1 MGLFGD
7 DKLQDQRLD
16 ALEAHIR
23 KLTETVQNIQ
33 ADLAAGQIALMVV
46 QLQLDDKISADEVD
60 PTLIELNTKLADAR
74 KRLEEAKEA
83 GEESWKM
90 LPVNLLKNWA
100 KASTRHSIGSRRS
113 NSLM

>member
-23 KLTETVQNIQ
+23 KLTETVQNTQ

-46 QLQLDDKISADEVD
+46 QLQLDEKISADEVD

-74 KRLEEAKEA
+74 KRMEEAKEA

-90 LPVNLLKNWA
+90 LESGASESFKKLGQSINQAFDRLK
-100 KASTRHSIGSRRS
+100 KK
-113 NSLM
+113 

>member
-16 ALEAHIR
+16 SLEAHIR

-46 QLQLDDKISADEVD
+46 QLQLDEKISADEVD
-60 PTLIELNTKLADAR
+60 PTLIELNTKC
-74 KRLEEAKEA
+74 KRMEEAKEA

-90 LPVNLLKNWA
+90 LESGASESFKKLGQSINQAFDRLK
-100 KASTRHSIGSRRS
+100 KK
-113 NSLM
+113 